1 MNKRKDWQAGW
12 GIKSHKP
19 FCQRP
24 SGDLSYP
31 SSGHSGTKRWASTD
45 QAMGIS
51 WTSVGHR
58 QTKGR
63 AFIAH
68 AVCTECPKVWRFLG
82 TPRRSA
88 AWLLCIMPHDD
99 FVILRWRYLWYFYQI
114 YDTSM
119 ILLVRYFK
127 MYHSS
132 ILLYISCL
140 SLCSAKGWYFDTFFI
155 KNFFRMSTC
164 STVNPKSIWYEI
176 L

>member
-19 FCQRP
+19 FCKRP
-24 SGDLSYP
+24 SGGQSCP
-31 SSGHSGTKRWASTD
+31 SSGHSGTKWWASTD
-45 QAMGIS
+45 QAMGIDRPS
-51 WTSVGHR
+51 DGHQLNKR
-58 QTKGR
+58 R

-68 AVCTECPKVWRFLG
+68 AVCIECPKVGRFLG
-82 TPRRSA
+82 ILCRSA
-88 AWLLCIMPHDD
+88 ALLLCIMPPDD
-99 FVILRWRYLWYFYQI
+99 FVILRWRFLWYFYQI

-140 SLCSAKGWYFDTFFI
+140 SLCSAKGWYFDTFFFKI
-155 KNFFRMSTC
+155 TL
-164 STVNPKSIWYEI
+164 KSAE
-176 L
+176 

>member
-1 MNKRKDWQAGW
+1 MVCLARQVGTQGTSD
-12 GIKSHKP
+12 
-19 FCQRP
+19 
-24 SGDLSYP
+24 
-31 SSGHSGTKRWASTD
+31 GHRLNKRWAFIAR
-45 QAMGIS
+45 AMG
-51 WTSVGHR
+51 
-58 QTKGR
+58 
-63 AFIAH
+63 
-68 AVCTECPKVWRFLG
+68 TECPKVGQFLG
-82 TPRRSA
+82 TPCRSA
-88 AWLLCIMPHDD
+88 ALLLCIMPHDD

>member
-1 MNKRKDWQAGW
+1 MPVK
-12 GIKSHKP
+12 
-19 FCQRP
+19 
-24 SGDLSYP
+24 
-31 SSGHSGTKRWASTD
+31 WALRD
-45 QAMGIS
+45 QAMGIDRPS
-51 WTSVGHR
+51 DGHQLNKR
-58 QTKGR
+58 R

-82 TPRRSA
+82 TPCRSA
-88 AWLLCIMPHDD
+88 ALLLCIMPYDD

-132 ILLYISCL
+132 ILLYISYL
-140 SLCSAKGWYFDTFFI
+140 SLRSAKEWYFDTFFI
-155 KNFFRMSTC
+155 KNFFRTNTY